1 MPATVDIVRL
11 TGTTPGTPSTITGIN
26 TRANSFDSH
35 TTADTTSPVQIPAAG
50 SNYSFWVNTRLTCS
64 VTPAGTINNLRW
76 YSDGANNFGTGITLI
91 GNEATAYTQATGTA
105 GQTGVQLTAA
115 AYTGGTLTPPV
126 DPFTFTSAAP
136 KSLTG
141 SISNPTTGQF
151 GSLFVYQLVVGA
163 TASPGASG
171 QETFTWKYDET

>member
-11 TGTTPGTPSTITGIN
+11 TGAGPTSSTITGIN
-26 TRANSFDSH
+26 TRANAFDTH
-35 TTADTTSPVQIPAAG
+35 TTTDTTSPIQIPAAG
-50 SNYSFWVNTRLTCS
+50 SNYSYWVNTRLTCS

-76 YSDGANNFGTGITLI
+76 YSDGANNLGTGITCV

-105 GQTGVQLTAA
+105 GTTGIQLTAG
-115 AYTGGTLTPPV
+115 AYTGGTLTAPV
-126 DPFTFTSAAP
+126 DVFTFTSAAP
-136 KSLTG
+136 KSLAG
-141 SISNPTTGQF
+141 SLSNPTTGQF
-151 GSLFVYQLVVGA
+151 GSLFVYQIAIGT

>member
-105 GQTGVQLTAA
+105 GQTGVRHAHPA
-115 AYTGGTLTPPV
+115 GRPV
-126 DPFTFTSAAP
+126 HLHVGRAEVAHRVDIEPDDRAVRQP
-136 KSLTG
+136 VR
-141 SISNPTTGQF
+141 ISTCCCIDGIARCF
-151 GSLFVYQLVVGA
+151 GSRNVYV
-163 TASPGASG
+163 
-171 QETFTWKYDET
+171 EI